1 MQTNSN
7 GTVAPIIQQHEIT
20 FKCNENC
27 KMCYNQERCISHFI
41 PRIED
46 VKRNL
51 EINKVSLKKGVMAVC
66 YTGGEPFLMEEH
78 LYELLYEAKENGSY
92 TSINSNGRLIY
103 QKSAEKLKELKLDSA
118 LISIHGVGTLND
130 KVVNVKG
137 SYKER
142 LRGIKFLLQQ
152 GIAVTPNFVASA
164 QNVHGLVNMGHVL
177 IDLGIKSMTA
187 TPFLPSHGSPK
198 HKKLLLS
205 PEQYRIMFDSILQ
218 LRNAGMRIDSTL
230 PIPPCV
236 LVKLFPN
243 DWEKYLEVHSP
254 RVCMAG
260 KSFGV
265 ISPDAMFRSCIQA
278 PYLPEFGGDMLE
290 NYETSWANAN
300 TWADMKLIPQKCID
314 CPGLSICG
322 GGCRTGCM
330 WDNDGSPCG
339 TTMYIGDAL
348 TNEQAEV
355 FKKRISYKA
364 TGSYEE
370 LNSVY
375 EIKEGIKLRKESF
388 GTIIFNP
395 QYQSF
400 TIVKDLLPG
409 DSILKVTDITTLSIL
424 HAIGAIKKSDKT
436 SAKEVS
442 TLPGNVLLPRMA
454 QNFKDPSTY
463 YCLRADT
470 GERYYC

>member
-1 MQTNSN
+1 MKTTKT

-46 VKRNL
+46 VKRNE
-51 EINKVSLKKGVMAVC
+51 EINKISLKKQVMAVC
-66 YTGGEPFLMEEH
+66 FTGGEPFLMETH
-78 LYELLYEAKENGSY
+78 LYELLEAAKKAGSY
-92 TSINSNGRLIY
+92 TSINSNGRLI
-103 QKSAEKLKELKLDSA
+103 SEMAAERLKELQLDSA
-118 LISIHGVGTLND
+118 LISIHGVGALND

-142 LRGIKFLLQQ
+142 ISGIKFLLQK
-152 GIAVTPNFVASA
+152 GVAVTPNFVASA
-164 QNVHGLVNMGHVL
+164 QNVHGLKKMGQVL
-177 IDLGIKSMTA
+177 ADVGIKSMTV
-187 TPFLPSHGSPK
+187 TPFLPSYGSPK
-198 HKKLLLS
+198 HTKLLLS
-205 PEQYRIMFDSILQ
+205 PAQYRDMFDSILQ
-218 LRNAGMRIDSTL
+218 LRNTGMRIDSTL

-265 ISPDAMFRSCIQA
+265 VSPDAMFRSCIQA
-278 PYLPEFGGDMLE
+278 PYLPEFGGDMLS

-330 WDNDGSPCG
+330 WDNNGSPCG

-348 TNEQAEV
+348 TREQAEI

-370 LNSVY
+370 LNSTY
-375 EIKEGIKLRKESF
+375 EIKQGIKLRQESF

-400 TIVKDLLPG
+400 TIVNQLNPADTFR
-409 DSILKVTDITTLSIL
+409 VTDITTLSIL
-424 HAIGAIKKSDKT
+424 NAIGAIKRSDKP
-436 SAKEVS
+436 SMKEVS

-454 QNFKDPSTY
+454 QNFKDAETY